1 MFVGE
6 TGVGRI
12 VQRACDLMKDHKT
25 ENTGATDGVRT
36 STVVL
41 IWKPYR
47 NILIFILVFLPIYLA
62 RNYPQTRLPIIMPVS
77 KDVSEKTKINDDHLL
92 HDSSYSI
99 LELNNEK
106 IVNTEVPALNA
117 VNERLRDDYIK
128 DCDLGVRRWN
138 KIIEDAGID
147 FRLKLPHR
155 AFHRG
160 IGQFSEIQTDPEG
173 EIITQSEWDRRHS
186 EWLPSQQDQAY
197 VQYLMQPVT
206 EPGKIAGWIA
216 PPKGK
221 INRHPF
227 EYEFVRFN

>member
-1 MFVGE
+1 LPSLNNHKKSIFDSIQKKFSHNRGQYIK
-6 TGVGRI
+6 R
-12 VQRACDLMKDHKT
+12 RKDYLLRGIIKCSDGKWRKADNVYMDKPFISTHLQDYLERVKT
-25 ENTGATDGVRT
+25 
-36 STVVL
+36 
-41 IWKPYR
+41 IK
-47 NILIFILVFLPIYLA
+47 F
-62 RNYPQTRLPIIMPVS
+62 
-77 KDVSEKTKINDDHLL
+77 EKETKINDDHLL

-99 LELNNEK
+99 LELNSEK

-186 EWLPSQQDQAY
+186 EWMPSQQDQAY
-197 VQYLMQPVT
+197 VQSLMQPVT

-216 PPKGK
+216 PPRGK

>member
-1 MFVGE
+1 
-6 TGVGRI
+6 
-12 VQRACDLMKDHKT
+12 
-25 ENTGATDGVRT
+25 
-36 STVVL
+36 
-41 IWKPYR
+41 
-47 NILIFILVFLPIYLA
+47 
-62 RNYPQTRLPIIMPVS
+62 
-77 KDVSEKTKINDDHLL
+77 
-92 HDSSYSI
+92 
-99 LELNNEK
+99 
-106 IVNTEVPALNA
+106 VPALNA

-186 EWLPSQQDQAY
+186 EWMPSQQDQAY
-197 VQYLMQPVT
+197 VQSLMQPVT
-206 EPGKIAGWIA
+206 EPKIAGWIA
-216 PPKGK
+216 PPRGK